1 MQHIDV
7 HDFSDAECAGKS
19 AVDFS
24 LDVTTLRDSA
34 VWFAVC
40 HGVASLVVSFE
51 NSPSRGGKLGVVRRT
66 GFPQPATKEPG
77 PTEVG
82 PIRPTIIR
90 VRKRR
95 GDTVRTKK
103 PLARLCAVV
112 VSGVEIPA
120 PVL

>member
-1 MQHIDV
+1 MHDKGDV
-7 HDFSDAECAGKS
+7 CSAGES

-34 VWFAVC
+34 VLFAVC

-51 NSPSRGGKLGVVRRT
+51 NSPSRAAKLWVARRT
-66 GFPQPATKEPG
+66 GFAVPATKEPG

-82 PIRPTIIR
+82 PVRPAIILT
-90 VRKRR
+90 RKKR
-95 GDTVRTKK
+95 GNTVRTKK
-103 PLARLCAVV
+103 PLARLCALV
-112 VSGVEIPA
+112 VSRLRNPA

>member
-34 VWFAVC
+34 VLFAVC

-51 NSPSRGGKLGVVRRT
+51 NSPSKAAKLWVARRT
-66 GFPQPATKEPG
+66 GFAVPATKEPG

-82 PIRPTIIR
+82 PVRPAIIR

-95 GDTVRTKK
+95 GNTVRTKK
-103 PLARLCAVV
+103 PLARLCALV
-112 VSGVEIPA
+112 VSRLRNPA